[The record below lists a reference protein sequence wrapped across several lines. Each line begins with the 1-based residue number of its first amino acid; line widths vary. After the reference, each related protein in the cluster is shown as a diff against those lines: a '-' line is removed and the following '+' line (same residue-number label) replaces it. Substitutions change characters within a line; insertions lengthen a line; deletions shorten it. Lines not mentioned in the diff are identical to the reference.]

1 MHILLDIDFS
11 STTLLVHTV
20 KAHPGTIGKVEF
32 RQSLRI
38 WCKSVWQMPQYAIWI
53 LMSSSPSGRRVNRN
67 GARWP
72 ACDASALTYRMR
84 SFTDSRVNTP
94 LVFTGANHS
103 ITAKPCMSGEEST
116 AARTALPH
124 VSIAKHAVSLSCCPQ
139 AYMSGPCMTHQRR
152 LAQRRRLRCP
162 PQGMRWCCSC

>member
-1 MHILLDIDFS
+1 MHILLDFTS
-11 STTLLVHTV
+11 CSATLLVHTV

-84 SFTDSRVNTP
+84 SFTDCSVNTP
-94 LVFTGANHS
+94 LVLTGASHS
-103 ITAKPCMSGEEST
+103 ITAEPCTSEEE
-116 AARTALPH
+116 ALQRVQLPSRFH
-124 VSIAKHAVSLSCCPQ
+124 SKACREWLCCPQ
-139 AYMSGPCMTHQRR
+139 EDLSGPCMTHQRR